1 MVITLLYIKS
11 KLAGVGNIVS
21 HSRHSFHI
29 MGDIMAN
36 KIKEFEQE
44 KFKKWVRGLNKESI
58 QNYRNG
64 MKLYMKFTIL

>member
-1 MVITLLYIKS
+1 
-11 KLAGVGNIVS
+11 
-21 HSRHSFHI
+21 

-44 KFKKWVRGLNKESI
+44 KFKKWVRGLKKESI